1 MATGHA
7 RRVSQPLAWMVT
19 VGLMLAISGCAAA
32 ANTSAAPGASATP
45 AVNAAT
51 PTKIPHP
58 IAAFTCDADSLP
70 VRPANTRKSCSVG
83 TQFGV
88 EVLRATF
95 ATTAGAQPSVDESD
109 LITSGWQIATA
120 AGGDGAVTS
129 EGYGVYLYQS
139 AWFVFEWIGNS
150 SGNLQLTVQTSVP
163 PSATPI
169 ACGKTPPVGSDR
181 LKGIVLPDSA
191 FMLSILGNGASF
203 APVCI
208 DDVQHFYEALLPA
221 AGWHID
227 QPFANTSYAPG
238 TTQVKS
244 AVISRDNTKATIT
257 IAGYPGTQTLILITA
272 NG

>member
-7 RRVSQPLAWMVT
+7 RRLSQPLAWMVT
-19 VGLMLAISGCAAA
+19 VGLMLAIAGCAAA
-32 ANTSAAPGASATP
+32 GNTSAAPGPSVTPSA
-45 AVNAAT
+45 NAAT
-51 PTKIPHP
+51 PTTIPHP

-83 TQFGV
+83 AQFGV
-88 EVLRATF
+88 EALRATY

-120 AGGDGAVTS
+120 AGDDGAVTS

-163 PSATPI
+163 PSSTPI
-169 ACGKTPPVGSDR
+169 ACGKTPPMGSGR
-181 LKGIVLPDSA
+181 LKGIVLPDGA
-191 FMLSILGNGASF
+191 FMISILGDSASF
-203 APVCI
+203 APVCV

-227 QPFANTSYAPG
+227 QPFGDASYAPG
-238 TTQVKS
+238 TEQVKS
-244 AVISRDNTKATIT
+244 VAISRTGARATIT
-257 IAGYPGTQTLILITA
+257 IMGYPGTQTLILITTK
-272 NG
+272 G